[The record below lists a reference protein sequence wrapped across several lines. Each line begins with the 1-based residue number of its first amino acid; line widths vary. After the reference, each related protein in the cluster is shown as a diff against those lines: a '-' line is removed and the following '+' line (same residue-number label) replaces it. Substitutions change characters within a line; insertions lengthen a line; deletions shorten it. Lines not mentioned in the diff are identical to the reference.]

1 MLDEEKLK
9 KALAADPDC
18 VYQLLTSSGEKVDK
32 KGKSYTDYGSEGVAQ
47 RIGDKVNDIM
57 KEMKAYAGTS
67 TEDDSSTLG
76 NLIRDMKTKMS
87 NFKVMMSAYE
97 SLLYK
102 KYDAMETAI
111 QRLTYQSGYI
121 TGQ

>member
-1 MLDEEKLK
+1 
-9 KALAADPDC
+9 
-18 VYQLLTSSGEKVDK
+18 
-32 KGKSYTDYGSEGVAQ
+32 
-47 RIGDKVNDIM
+47 M
-57 KEMKAYAGTS
+57 KDYAGTS

-97 SLLYK
+97 NMLYK